1 LPCYSNGEFKV
12 LTKSDLDNSHYK
24 TDNFVEF
31 CKEIN
36 VCPAIDRLKAWR
48 RISPPFE
55 LARRNDTQFYIYFI
69 EQDEDELM
77 TLNESELTSYVKLSP
92 KEALRQYSEGEIIM
106 VLPQAVTI
114 AWISYFSTYESLKEI
129 AECTDTS
136 ILSYLE
142 MRSEMIEFSHE
153 KNNRKQVKMFNEF
166 DENETDKRDEL

>member
-1 LPCYSNGEFKV
+1 
-12 LTKSDLDNSHYK
+12 
-24 TDNFVEF
+24 
-31 CKEIN
+31 
-36 VCPAIDRLKAWR
+36 
-48 RISPPFE
+48 
-55 LARRNDTQFYIYFI
+55 
-69 EQDEDELM
+69 M